1 VPAKPLDE
9 DELNARLRKVL
20 PGLDVAS
27 VTQLTGG
34 ASSLTFS
41 TIIDDTQKV
50 VVKVCPPGL
59 EPVGNRD
66 VLRQARVQKSLEG
79 TAVPV
84 PRIVAEDV
92 GEPTDVPPFFVMEF
106 MPGVCIEVGF
116 LPADQLPPPEEV
128 RGRQLDCA
136 RLMGEL
142 HKLDPTSIGLG
153 DEPETTLE
161 QEVQRWAD
169 SLEACD
175 EDLRA
180 GTADVAEQLLATA
193 PGPMRSALLHG
204 DFRTGN
210 VLAEGAHVTSVI
222 DWEIWSRADPRIDL
236 AWFLLF
242 SENDRRTPPP
252 GSPGVDELIDAYQI
266 ASGVTIVDLDWFR
279 ALVRYKQV
287 AAAAFITRNARRRGA
302 PVAPVDNSTNWLL
315 LSARELL
322 DT

>member
-1 VPAKPLDE
+1 MPAKPLDE
-9 DELNARLRKVL
+9 DEFNARLRRVL
-20 PGLDVAS
+20 QGRDVAP
-27 VTQLTGG
+27 VTPLTGG
-34 ASSLTFS
+34 ASSLTFW
-41 TIIDDTQKV
+41 TVLDGAEKV
-50 VVKVCPPGL
+50 AVKVCPPGL
-59 EPVGNRD
+59 EPVRNRD
-66 VLRQARVQKSLEG
+66 VLRQARVHRALEG

-106 MPGVCIEVGF
+106 MPGVCVEVGF
-116 LPADQLPPPEEV
+116 LPADQMPPPEEV
-128 RGRQLDCA
+128 RGRQLECS

-142 HKLDPTSIGLG
+142 HKLDPTSIGIG

-161 QEVQRWAD
+161 QEVQRWAA

-180 GTADVAEQLLATA
+180 GTEDVAEQLLATA
-193 PGPMRSALLHG
+193 PSPMRSALLHG

-242 SENDRRTPPP
+242 SEDDRRSPPP
-252 GSPGVDELIDAYQI
+252 GNPGADELVDAYQM
-266 ASGVTIVDLDWFR
+266 ASGFTIVDLDWFR

-287 AAAAFITRNARRRGA
+287 AAGAFITRNARRRGA
-302 PVAPVDNSTNWLL
+302 PVTPVDNSTDWLL

-322 DT
+322 AT